1 MVLDERILVILK
13 VIAVA
18 CADLLE
24 LGFDTISLFE
34 GHVGLVYWNV
44 RVRRAS
50 GCSL

>member
-1 MVLDERILVILK
+1 MVLDERILVVLK

-34 GHVGLVYWNV
+34 SHVRFIHWNV